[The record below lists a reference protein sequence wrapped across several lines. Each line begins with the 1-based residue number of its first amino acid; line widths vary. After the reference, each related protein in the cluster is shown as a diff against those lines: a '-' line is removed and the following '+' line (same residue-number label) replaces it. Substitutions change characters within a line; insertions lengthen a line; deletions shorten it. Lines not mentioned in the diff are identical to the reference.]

1 MTQCPSF
8 RAVLL
13 LLLAAGLLSSCS
25 GSQAPSETAAQQTTS
40 AAPAPQ
46 AQSGPAAKEELGTGD
61 AVELAADYEKQCAAE
76 TTPSEDCEILRSLL
90 VVEVTTELRETEK
103 SRDQRG
109 TQEALAALDLVDEP
123 EIVAAACRVLLQFPG
138 TPGIAEKV
146 LPLMLKSRYAEVQS
160 MSANLLSRIEGS
172 ELAQVGN
179 IWFQNH
185 GRLPNDTPY
194 TEYPDFPAHYAK
206 LGFPKYPGAQWFSPA
221 DSDRSVGW
229 STKDSVANVSR
240 WFSDTLRSP
249 ALTGA
254 QWAAERQAAAT
265 PIVDQSKMA
274 RMQQLMERAV
284 KGDQAA
290 VAEAQKLS
298 EEFDKQGKAW
308 ERSFENSVDKL
319 LTNQSL
325 GLPEA
330 QYIVAQRKDGRVS
343 RLVFVYPLPAIK
355 QTVIQLVWD
364 LTDYPAAWGPAPE
377 TNQ

>member
-1 MTQCPSF
+1 MTRHFAF
-8 RAVLL
+8 RAVLPL
-13 LLLAAGLLSSCS
+13 LVAVSFLAGCSSS
-25 GSQAPSETAAQQTTS
+25 QPASETTAQTAPAATASQAQTGQSEA
-40 AAPAPQ
+40 
-46 AQSGPAAKEELGTGD
+46 LGTGD
-61 AVELAADYEKQCAAE
+61 AVELAADYQRQCGSEAN
-76 TTPSEDCEILRSLL
+76 PSLDCEALHNLL
-90 VVEVTTELRETEK
+90 IGEVTVALQEIER

-123 EIVAAACRVLLQFPG
+123 EIVATACRVLLQFPG

-172 ELAQVGN
+172 ELAQVGS

>member
-1 MTQCPSF
+1 MTQCPWS

-13 LLLAAGLLSSCS
+13 LLLAAGPLSGCS
-25 GSQAPSETAAQQTTS
+25 GSQPPSETAAQQT
-40 AAPAPQ
+40 APGATASQEQ
-46 AQSGPAAKEELGTGD
+46 AGSGAKEELGSGD
-61 AVELAADYEKQCAAE
+61 AVELAADYERQCGAE
-76 TTPSEDCEILRSLL
+76 TKPSEDCEILRSLL
-90 VVEVTTELRETEK
+90 VVEVTTALQETER

-109 TQEALAALDLVDEP
+109 TQEALAALDLFAEP

-138 TPGIAEKV
+138 TPGIADKV
-146 LPLMLKSRYAEVQS
+146 LPLMLKSRYAEVQRI
-160 MSANLLSRIEGS
+160 AAHLLSRIDGS

-179 IWFQNH
+179 IWVHNH
-185 GRLPNDTPY
+185 DRLPNETPY
-194 TEYPDFPAHYAK
+194 TEYPGFPAHYAS

-240 WFSDTLRSP
+240 WFSDALRSP
-249 ALTGA
+249 ALGSA
-254 QWAAERQAAAT
+254 QWTAERQAAAT
-265 PIVDQSKMA
+265 PTIDQSKMT

-290 VAEAQKLS
+290 IAEAQKLS

-319 LTNQSL
+319 VLNQSL
-325 GLPEA
+325 GLPDA
-330 QYIVAQRKDGRVS
+330 QFIVAQRKDGRVS

-364 LTDYPAAWGPAPE
+364 LTDYPSAWGKQQE